1 MIIERSGKLTLD
13 RMKKNKKIISYIKI
27 PKVADD
33 CLLFYAQNPDHI
45 PFPIKRIYFITNADS
60 KLPRGYHA
68 HKKNRQ
74 VAFCIQGSV
83 KLVLDN
89 GKKRESVLLSNPQKG
104 VEIPQMT
111 WHEMHNF
118 KKNTILLIFASEKFD
133 TKDYI
138 RDYRL
143 FLKVVA
149 KNES

>member
-1 MIIERSGKLTLD
+1 
-13 RMKKNKKIISYIKI
+13 MKKNKKIISYIKI